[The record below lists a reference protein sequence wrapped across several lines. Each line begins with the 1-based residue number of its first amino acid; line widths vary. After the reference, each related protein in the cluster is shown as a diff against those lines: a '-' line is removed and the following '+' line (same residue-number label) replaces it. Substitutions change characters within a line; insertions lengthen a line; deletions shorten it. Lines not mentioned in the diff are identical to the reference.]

1 MQAAG
6 TAPSALGKPCG
17 AIVGWFT
24 IVNRRVDG
32 KPMTHDQRK
41 NRRHPIA
48 YMARLELRPGK
59 IVRCMLSDISDS
71 GARLNVPFP
80 DKVPARFRLWLT
92 TSGNAR
98 RTCQVV
104 WRTARQIGV
113 RFERV
118 LSEPQR
124 ATLEPVDDV
133 SAAKREIRES
143 MAEA

>member
-1 MQAAG
+1 MRGAG
-6 TAPSALGKPCG
+6 NRLQDLVSGAGLWSA
-17 AIVGWFT
+17 VWS
-24 IVNRRVDG
+24 VNRHIGGARA
-32 KPMTHDQRK
+32 MNQDQRK

-104 WRTARQIGV
+104 WRRARQIGV

-118 LSEPQR
+118 LSEPHR
-124 ATLEPVDDV
+124 ATLEPADDV